1 MSQTKNQDK
10 QLSPEEIY
18 VKLAAYCAYQDR
30 CRKEVAQKLAEL
42 GVEGQKAEVL
52 MARLE
57 EERFLDENRY
67 AESFTRG
74 RFYQK
79 KWGREKIRYEL
90 RGRGLSSSQV
100 DRALAGIPDEDY
112 RETIH
117 QLLERK
123 AAHVRDSD
131 DFVRRQKL
139 ARYLIG
145 KGFES
150 ALVWEAI
157 DLLMDR

>member
-10 QLSPEEIY
+10 ELSPQEVY

-30 CRKEVAQKLAEL
+30 CRQEVTQKLADY
-42 GVEGQKAEVL
+42 GYEGRKAQEM

-57 EERFLDENRY
+57 DDRFLDDDRF

-90 RGRGLSSSQV
+90 RGRGLRPMQI
-100 DRALAGIPDEDY
+100 DRALATITQEDY
-112 RETIH
+112 TAAIH
-117 QLLERK
+117 QLLQRK
-123 AAHVRDSD
+123 AEQIHDTDA
-131 DFVRRQKL
+131 FKRRQKL

-145 KGFES
+145 KGYES
-150 ALVWEAI
+150 PLVWEAI
-157 DLLMDR
+157 ESME